1 MIMIVAANLFV
12 TGIVWLEKSEEGGE
26 GWYIKIWLIFACLVL
41 LIINL
46 SFYYDFYIFG
56 AVLYL
61 I

>member
-26 GWYIKIWLIFACLVL
+26 GWYIKIRLIFACLVL
-41 LIINL
+41 IINL
-46 SFYYDFYIFG
+46 SFSYDFYIFG